1 MMFGEYE
8 SMVAIYKIVPTF
20 VPKPTGWGTFES
32 NKDLHFFLCD
42 FHEMD
47 LDLPNVNKF
56 TACLAE
62 LHRKSTSPNG
72 KWGFHIMTYNG
83 TLPQLND
90 WTDTWEEYFTSN
102 FKHFLEM
109 EKEVQGP
116 ATEELAELSR
126 AMLEKVIPRLL
137 RPMETGGRHIEP
149 SLIQ

>member
-1 MMFGEYE
+1 
-8 SMVAIYKIVPTF
+8 
-20 VPKPTGWGTFES
+20 
-32 NKDLHFFLCD
+32 
-42 FHEMD
+42 
-47 LDLPNVNKF
+47 
-56 TACLAE
+56 
-62 LHRKSTSPNG
+62 
-72 KWGFHIMTYNG
+72 MTYNG